1 MATQAERRAA
11 TRGRLV
17 AAGTLLFST
26 KGYDATTTAEILA
39 EAGVSRGAMYHHF
52 ETKAEVFEAVFTD
65 VSDRAIHRSTAGREH
80 RDSPFEDL
88 IVACLAWLDE
98 VRAPEVA
105 TILLDQ
111 GPQVLGWERAR
122 ELESRTSLALMK
134 AALTR
139 AAAAG
144 EIEVRSVDLT
154 ARLLNA
160 VLAEAALAAL
170 HGDIDLTA
178 ADQEIEIRHL
188 FERWLH
194 R

>member
-80 RDSPFEDL
+80 GDSPFEDL

-144 EIEVRSVDLT
+144 EIEVRSVELT